1 MILDVELSG
10 VDLPVLE
17 DACDRGTILPVKIE
31 VAGHTFIVNQRIAAI
46 RHYTVK
52 QTPMMRLM
60 LEEDEPRT
68 HNNQQ

>member
-1 MILDVELSG
+1 MILDVELSS

-31 VAGHTFIVNQRIAAI
+31 LAGHTFIVNQRIAAI

-52 QTPMMRLM
+52 QTPMLHLI
-60 LEEDEPRT
+60 LEEDEVRT
-68 HNNQQ
+68 HSQ